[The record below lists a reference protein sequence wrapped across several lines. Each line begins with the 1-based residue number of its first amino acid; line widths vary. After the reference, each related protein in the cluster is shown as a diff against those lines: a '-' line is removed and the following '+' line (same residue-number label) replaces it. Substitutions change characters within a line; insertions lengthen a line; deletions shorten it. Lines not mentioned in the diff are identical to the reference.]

1 MSSTPR
7 IPSAAVRALASLAC
21 IAVAAAAA
29 ACDSP
34 AGPGAPGPGPVTTPP
49 PAPAVRPAIT
59 SLSPDTASAG
69 RDSVA
74 LAVHG
79 TGFVNGAV
87 VLWNGTPL
95 PTGFVSDR
103 QVTTT
108 VAAAGLARAGLS
120 QVTVRNPGS
129 DTLVSGASQFR
140 VRPGLDSLS
149 VASVYATGSNFAFRV
164 TVYGAGFDST
174 TRVRINGAP
183 RAPEFV
189 ISPARMTVFVG
200 GRDVA
205 APGRL
210 EVAASDSLGGHSPP
224 IFVPVLPVPASPA
237 ITSTHRLDLV
247 VGDLAYSARSG
258 RIYASVPSRAGAR
271 GNTLTIVDPGSG
283 QVLASVPV
291 GSEPRKLAVSGDGR
305 YVYVA
310 LDGEAAVRR
319 YDVDTGTLGDKFAIG
334 PAGHVVEDME
344 VIAGAPRSIAIAR
357 KQNGVSSRYA
367 LVFDEGVQRPTTA
380 NSGASQLEPGESPGV
395 LYGYDDEGTY
405 SERGVVR
412 MRITPQGVSVERRVR
427 ESLGNGSNSISY
439 ARGRIVSNSGHVVDA
454 ATGLP
459 MGFLGTGRAVLAD
472 GVLDRAFFLYEQG
485 LSVFSLGAGQRL
497 GNVEAPW
504 APEVRAEAGSLVR
517 WGPDGLAYRVGGQAV
532 ILRLN
537 LGAP

>member
-1 MSSTPR
+1 MSPTLR
-7 IPSAAVRALASLAC
+7 IPAAAVRALASLAC

-34 AGPGAPGPGPVTTPP
+34 AGPGAPGPGPGPVTP
-49 PAPAVRPAIT
+49 PAPASRPAIT

-79 TGFVNGAV
+79 TGFVNGAF

-95 PTGFVSDR
+95 PSGFVSDR

-108 VAAAGLARAGLS
+108 VAAAELARAGLS

-129 DTLVSGASQFR
+129 DTLVSAALPFR
-140 VRPGLDSLS
+140 VHPRLDSLS
-149 VASVYATGSNFAFRV
+149 VASVYATGSVFAFRV

-183 RAPEFV
+183 RTPEFV
-189 ISPARMTVFVG
+189 ISPARMTAFVG

-210 EVAASDSLGGHSPP
+210 EVTASDSLGGHSPP
-224 IFVPVLPVPASPA
+224 IFVPVLPVPAAPA
-237 ITSTHRLDLV
+237 ITSTHGLDLV
-247 VGDLAYSARSG
+247 VGDLAFSARSG

-344 VIAGAPRSIAIAR
+344 VIAGAPGSIAIAR
-357 KQNGVSSRYA
+357 KQIGVTTREA
-367 LVFDEGVQRPTTA
+367 VVFDEGVQRPRTA
-380 NSGASQLEPGESPGV
+380 NSGAGQLEPGESPGV

-405 SERGVVR
+405 SERGLVR
-412 MRITPQGVSVERRVR
+412 MRITPDGVAVERRVR
-427 ESLGNGSNSISY
+427 ESLGNGLNSVSY
-439 ARGRIVSNSGHVVDA
+439 ARGRIVSNSGTVVEA
-454 ATGLP
+454 ATGFP
-459 MGFLGTGRAVLAD
+459 MSFLGTGRAVLAD
-472 GVLDRAFFLYEQG
+472 GALDRVFFLYEG
-485 LSVFSLGAGQRL
+485 GISVFTLGAGQEL
-497 GNVEAPW
+497 GRVKAPW
-504 APEVRAEAGSLVR
+504 APDLAAQAGSLVR
-517 WGPDGLAYRVGGQAV
+517 WGPDGLAYRVGGQAM

-537 LGAP
+537 LGAT